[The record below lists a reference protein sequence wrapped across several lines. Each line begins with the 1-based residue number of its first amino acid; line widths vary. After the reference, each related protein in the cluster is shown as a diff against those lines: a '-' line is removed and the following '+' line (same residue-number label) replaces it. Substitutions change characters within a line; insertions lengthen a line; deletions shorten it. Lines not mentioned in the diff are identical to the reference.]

1 MVRAFLPRMLE
12 MDKGSVVSL
21 CSIAGHAGAP
31 HMVPYSASKFAVKG
45 RDVETIN
52 SKVERASLFCVNLVT
67 IRYLGKTFLSSFS
80 APTHRWTWSR
90 SYFKITTAN
99 WSFLPQMKGY
109 ITRNLKK
116 IKIVAAI

>member
-45 RDVETIN
+45 MMEALHQVKSKNLTYYFNLHVCWSFESTAYTQYHFIRTTFIRNSAQNFDELIIETIH
-52 SKVERASLFCVNLVT
+52 KLFE
-67 IRYLGKTFLSSFS
+67 GGAK
-80 APTHRWTWSR
+80 
-90 SYFKITTAN
+90 
-99 WSFLPQMKGY
+99 
-109 ITRNLKK
+109 
-116 IKIVAAI
+116 